1 MNRKGEQ
8 WEFKEFD
15 TLGGLDGVRGQ
26 LEIDRKGVTER
37 VGRNIIRGDV
47 DKEREKFTIGTQIER
62 EWAKFVKS
70 LAEKRE
76 GEKKREE

>member
-15 TLGGLDGVRGQ
+15 TLDGLDGVRGQ

-37 VGRNIIRGDV
+37 VGRNIIRGDI
-47 DKEREKFTIGTQIER
+47 DKERKKFTIGTQIER
-62 EWAKFVKS
+62 EWDTFVKS
-70 LAEKRE
+70 LEEKRE
-76 GEKKREE
+76 GREKER